1 MSGNKIFI
9 PELWERKT
17 GENLDNYA
25 QKSELNNFILK
36 NTNINMNNHIIENV
50 RNNGNNDAV
59 NKSYVDTQISS
70 VSSQV
75 NLINNS
81 IPYMTFIKESV
92 SGSETAVKIIARS
105 VEDTIFNGLKAVN
118 ILLIARA
125 EHTSNEIPLNL
136 TARVVSIN
144 NNILN
149 INIRIENKWKQAWDI
164 NVDVFVYIIIV
175 HQKHITNDMQNDQPQ
190 PDRSVNEL
198 PGDSNL
204 FKHMAKSYF

>member
-1 MSGNKIFI
+1 
-9 PELWERKT
+9 
-17 GENLDNYA
+17 
-25 QKSELNNFILK
+25 
-36 NTNINMNNHIIENV
+36 MNNHIIENV

-92 SGSETAVKIIARS
+92 SGSETAVKIITKS
-105 VEDTIFNGLKAVN
+105 IEDSIFNGLKAEN
-118 ILLIARA
+118 KLLIARV
-125 EHTSNEIPLNL
+125 EHTSNDIPLNL

-149 INIRIENKWKQAWDI
+149 INIRIENKWKQAWEI
-164 NVDVFVYIIIV
+164 PVDVFVYIIIV
-175 HQKHITNDMQNDQPQ
+175 HQKHIVSDMQNDQPQ
-190 PDRSVNEL
+190 PDRSTNEL

-204 FKHMAKSYF
+204 YKHMARSYF